1 MGGASMKKF
10 NLDEYLKN
18 PTKRVVTRDGRPV
31 KIICTNFKNL
41 PGNYSIVAEI
51 EGSGC
56 SESFTQSGEYLIG
69 NSSQNDLF
77 FAQEK
82 REGWI
87 PIFRSKYG
95 PYPGKIFNSKEDA
108 EESRRIYCC
117 FTDDLYLATVKVE
130 WEEDL

>member
-1 MGGASMKKF
+1 MGKF
-10 NLDEYLKN
+10 NLDEYLAN
-18 PTKRVVTRDGRPV
+18 PSRKVVTRDGRPV
-31 KIICTNFKNL
+31 KIICTNLKNFL
-41 PGNYSIVAEI
+41 GNYSIVAEI

-56 SESFTQSGEYLIG
+56 SEAFTQGGEYLIG
-69 NSSQNDLF
+69 SSSQNDLF

-82 REGWI
+82 KEGWMT
-87 PIFRSKYG
+87 IFRGKYG

-108 EESRRIYCC
+108 EESRRIYCR